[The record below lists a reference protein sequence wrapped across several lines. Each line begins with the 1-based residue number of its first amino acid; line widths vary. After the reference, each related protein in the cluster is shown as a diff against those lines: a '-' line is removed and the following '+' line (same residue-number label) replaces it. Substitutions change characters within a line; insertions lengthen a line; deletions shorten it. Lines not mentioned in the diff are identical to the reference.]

1 MDDLIDRMLKD
12 PEREE
17 AQSWLSGGPDRY
29 IFEFDPDASLGMVQE
44 LYALGASEVLAVE
57 IDKEP
62 DMQSTNTLVIEL
74 PRETSQRAAVFRWV
88 EEYMRDCGF
97 DPTPDD
103 GQSHLLA
110 YFT

>member
-1 MDDLIDRMLKD
+1 MEDLLRQMLAD

-17 AQSWLSGGPDRY
+17 AQSWLMGGEERS
-29 IFEFDPDASLGMVQE
+29 IFEFSPDESLAMIQE
-44 LYALGASEVLAVE
+44 LYALGANEVWAVG

-62 DMQSTNTLVIEL
+62 DMESTDTLVVAL
-74 PRETSQRAAVFRWV
+74 PTDVDERVPVFRWV
-88 EEYMRDCGF
+88 NDYAQECGF
-97 DPTPDD
+97 DPTPDQ